1 MCIKY
6 VNDAKLRQKKIYS
19 LKTID
24 VPVIDAAILEA
35 VDILLG
41 DGEESVYMTIILFP
55 AIVQGSGR
63 IKPVRWRICIPGD
76 RSC

>member
-24 VPVIDAAILEA
+24 VPVIDAAILDA
-35 VDILLG
+35 VDISLG
-41 DGEESVYMTIILFP
+41 DGEEPVGLYDNY
-55 AIVQGSGR
+55 IVFSNCSR
-63 IKPVRWRICIPGD
+63 LRTH
-76 RSC
+76 